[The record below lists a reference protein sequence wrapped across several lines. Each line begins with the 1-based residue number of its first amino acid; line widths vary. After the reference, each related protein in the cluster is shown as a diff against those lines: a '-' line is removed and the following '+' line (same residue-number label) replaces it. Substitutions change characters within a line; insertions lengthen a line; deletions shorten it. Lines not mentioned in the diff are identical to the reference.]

1 VQGKL
6 RLWKSKG
13 LNLENL
19 LIDKIKK
26 ELLNYFKDSEAIYL
40 FGSFADNSFNE
51 NSDIDIAILYKNK
64 IPPLEVFNKQNE
76 LFMIFNR
83 DIDLIDL
90 QNTNLVFAYEII
102 NHSIK
107 LKTSKYSDNFENR
120 IWWNYLTFQ
129 DDRKIIVEAFVND
142 R

>member
-1 VQGKL
+1 MIQ
-6 RLWKSKG
+6 
-13 LNLENL
+13 
-19 LIDKIKK
+19 KIKK

-40 FGSFADNSFNE
+40 FGSFANNTFNE
-51 NSDIDIAILYKNK
+51 NSDIDIAILYKQP
-64 IPPLEVFNKQNE
+64 IPTLELFKKQNE

-83 DIDLIDL
+83 NIDLIDL
-90 QNTNLVFAYEII
+90 QNTNLVFTYEII

-107 LKTSKYSDNFENR
+107 LKSSKYATNFENR

-129 DDRKIIVEAFVND
+129 DDRKIIVEAFLND

>member
-1 VQGKL
+1 VIQ
-6 RLWKSKG
+6 
-13 LNLENL
+13 
-19 LIDKIKK
+19 KIKK
-26 ELLNYFKDSEAIYL
+26 ELLNYFKDSETIYL
-40 FGSFADNSFNE
+40 FGSFANGTFTK
-51 NSDIDIAILYKNK
+51 NSDIDIAILYKQP
-64 IPPLEVFNKQNE
+64 IPPLELFNKQNE

-107 LKTSKYSDNFENR
+107 LKTSKYAENFENR

-129 DDRKIIVEAFVND
+129 DDRKIIIEDFIND

>member
-1 VQGKL
+1 VIQ
-6 RLWKSKG
+6 
-13 LNLENL
+13 
-19 LIDKIKK
+19 KIKK

-40 FGSFADNSFNE
+40 FGSFANNTFNE
-51 NSDIDIAILYKNK
+51 NSDIDIAILYKQP
-64 IPPLEVFNKQNE
+64 IPTLELFKKQNE

-83 DIDLIDL
+83 NIDLIDL
-90 QNTNLVFAYEII
+90 QNTNLVFTYEII

-107 LKTSKYSDNFENR
+107 LKSSKYAANFENR

-129 DDRKIIVEAFVND
+129 DDRKIIVEAFLND

>member
-1 VQGKL
+1 
-6 RLWKSKG
+6 
-13 LNLENL
+13 
-19 LIDKIKK
+19 
-26 ELLNYFKDSEAIYL
+26 
-40 FGSFADNSFNE
+40 
-51 NSDIDIAILYKNK
+51 
-64 IPPLEVFNKQNE
+64 
-76 LFMIFNR
+76 MIFNR